1 MARKLNLR
9 FDSLSPRSPVELP
22 SPVQLYE
29 QEDSEDLASPI
40 EETPNREHKSFAL
53 YTQRTDGYDEE
64 TEPSG
69 PLSAQQDEKER
80 AHSVKIA
87 GKQSANE
94 GMQSEKGDAES
105 IDTGLVG
112 AKKQPFKKAFESKEP
127 TRDDKFEAKEI
138 QNATAVMAKP
148 QEILNAAPDWD
159 LMQPAEGD
167 GEHI

>member
-9 FDSLSPRSPVELP
+9 FDPLLPRSPVELP
-22 SPVQLYE
+22 SPVQLYP
-29 QEDSEDLASPI
+29 QEDSEDLAPPI
-40 EETPNREHKSFAL
+40 EETPIQEHKSFAP
-53 YTQRTDGYDEE
+53 YTQRTDDYDEE

-69 PLSAQQDEKER
+69 PLSAEQDEKER
-80 AHSVKIA
+80 ALSVKIA
-87 GKQSANE
+87 GKQRANE

-127 TRDDKFEAKEI
+127 IRNDTLEAKEI
-138 QNATAVMAKP
+138 QNDTAVMAKP
-148 QEILNAAPDWD
+148 QEILNAAPHCD
-159 LMQPAEGD
+159 LMEGGD